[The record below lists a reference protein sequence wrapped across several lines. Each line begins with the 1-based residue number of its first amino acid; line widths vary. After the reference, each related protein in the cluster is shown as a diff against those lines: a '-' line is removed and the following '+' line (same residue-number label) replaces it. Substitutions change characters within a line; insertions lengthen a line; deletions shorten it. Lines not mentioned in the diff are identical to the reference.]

1 MENDSKLFV
10 IAAPSGTGKTTLVQ
24 TLLKRNPNL
33 CFSISY
39 TTRKRRDNE
48 SNGKDYIFVDTG
60 EFQKLRDNNQF
71 LESAV
76 VFDNYYGTSRV
87 QINKKL
93 SKGKNMLL
101 EIDWQGAQQVKQS
114 MPGSILI
121 FIFPPSL
128 EELEKRLRNRKTET
142 DIIIE
147 KRLKSAL
154 KDMSH
159 WEEFDYCIINDD
171 LDKTVEELECIF
183 SNKGWKNKTDN
194 DFLRKSI
201 RNILV

>member
-1 MENDSKLFV
+1 M
-10 IAAPSGTGKTTLVQ
+10 
-24 TLLKRNPNL
+24 
-33 CFSISY
+33 
-39 TTRKRRDNE
+39 
-48 SNGKDYIFVDTG
+48 
-60 EFQKLRDNNQF
+60 
-71 LESAV
+71 

-183 SNKGWKNKTDN
+183 SNEGWKNKTDN